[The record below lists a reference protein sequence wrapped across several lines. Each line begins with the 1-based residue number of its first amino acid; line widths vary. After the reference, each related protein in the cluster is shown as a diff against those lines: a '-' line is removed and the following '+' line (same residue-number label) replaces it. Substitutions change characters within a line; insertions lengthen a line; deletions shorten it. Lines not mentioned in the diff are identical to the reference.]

1 MELIA
6 NMKKDKFTAA
16 LLYIGIFAGIPL
28 AIIVAL
34 FFLPVL
40 NSVDPTAVLILI
52 IFTVILVALWI
63 SVPYEKTV
71 QPQRRSAK
79 QRKAAARHAVPVPSE
94 ASEDQTD
101 EGKRGKESSDE
112 RREPFVDAVEKSTHR
127 PAAQPEIRRKAQN
140 KARKKSSKK
149 KKR

>member
-79 QRKAAARHAVPVPSE
+79 QRKAAVRRAVPVPSE
-94 ASEDQTD
+94 ASE
-101 EGKRGKESSDE
+101 
-112 RREPFVDAVEKSTHR
+112 
-127 PAAQPEIRRKAQN
+127 
-140 KARKKSSKK
+140 
-149 KKR
+149 

>member
-6 NMKKDKFTAA
+6 NMKKDKFTVA

-40 NSVDPTAVLILI
+40 NSVDPTAILILI
-52 IFTVILVALWI
+52 IFAIVLVALWVF
-63 SVPYEKTV
+63 VPYEKTV
-71 QPQRRSAK
+71 GRQRLTAK
-79 QRKAAARHAVPVPSE
+79 ERKAAARHAVPAPSE
-94 ASEDQTD
+94 PSEESID
-101 EGKRGKESSDE
+101 ESGMESSDE

-127 PAAQPEIRRKAQN
+127 PAAQPQIRRKAQS
-140 KARKKSSKK
+140 KVRKKSSKK